1 MNISESVGTMST
13 RIINIWKIAAVK
25 YLSSY
30 FYDEKERASD
40 SSFNHNEKQFRRQ
53 P

>member
-25 YLSSY
+25 YLSY

-40 SSFNHNEKQFRRQ
+40 SSFNYNEKQFRRQ